1 MSSNNEPILGVLYK
15 MHRQQP
21 LTGEEEAVLNSWLR
35 ETGEAKGLLD
45 QLQEDKELVAY
56 LKARLDQENEQRA
69 LERFRSI
76 AFSHNENAAV
86 EGSIPGTHERTR
98 SRYLVWGWAAAIFV
112 IAAASIVLW
121 KMGKHEHKT
130 GAPVLAINQQQ
141 DALPGSERAIL
152 TLAGGEKVLLDSSR
166 KNIVQQQDFN
176 VTNRDGQL
184 DYTGSSPVVE
194 EHTLSTPRGGQ
205 YKLLLPD
212 GTTVWLNAASSITYP
227 TAFTGTSRRV
237 KISGELYFEVAKDSK
252 RPFQVTVNGML
263 VEVLGTHFNINAYDD
278 EPAIKTTLLEGSVK
292 VGSRQ
297 SAIGNENSV
306 MLQPGEQAVL
316 PRAHSP
322 LTTHHSP
329 FTIDRSPDLD
339 LVMAWKNGAFFFNRT
354 PFSEVMRQLSR
365 WYDVDVLYEK
375 EIPTINFGGEMK
387 RDLNLSQV
395 LEGFDKMGV
404 QFRIE
409 GKKLIVAP

>member
-15 MHRQQP
+15 MHQQQP
-21 LTGEEEAVLNSWLR
+21 LTPEEEAMLNSWLR
-35 ETGEAKGLLD
+35 ETDNAEGMLNH
-45 QLQEDKELVAY
+45 LQENRELVEY
-56 LKARLDQENEQRA
+56 LKGRLNEENTLRA
-69 LERFRSI
+69 LERFRSM
-76 AFSHNENAAV
+76 AFAHTGSSEVEAATT
-86 EGSIPGTHERTR
+86 ETQKR
-98 SRYLVWGWAAAIFV
+98 SRYPVWGWAAAILV
-112 IAAASIVLW
+112 IAVASFALW
-121 KMGKHEHKT
+121 KMHKPVHKADT
-130 GAPVLAINQQQ
+130 PVLANNQQQ
-141 DALPGSERAIL
+141 DALPGSDRAIL
-152 TLAGGEKVLLDSSR
+152 TLASGEKIGLDSSR
-166 KNIVQQQDFN
+166 KNIVQQNDFN

-227 TAFTGTSRRV
+227 TAFTGDNRTV
-237 KISGELYFEVAKDSK
+237 KVSGELYFEVAKDKS
-252 RPFQVTVNGML
+252 RPFHVLANGME
-263 VEVLGTHFNINAYDD
+263 VEVLGTHFNINAYND

-292 VGSRQ
+292 VTKN
-297 SAIGNENSV
+297 AESV
-306 MLQPGEQAVL
+306 ILKPGQQASIS
-316 PRAHSP
+316 HSSHISNP
-322 LTTHHSP
+322 IPVET
-329 FTIDRSPDLD
+329 DE
-339 LVMAWKNGAFFFNRT
+339 VMAWKNGTFFFNRT

-375 EIPTINFGGEMK
+375 EIPHINFGGEMK
-387 RDLNLSQV
+387 RDLKLSQV